1 MIADWPVDLPRPE
14 RNTWQLQPQDARRKT
29 QADAGPPRY
38 RRRFSSAG
46 KMVTLSLILSR
57 NGKAIFDNFFHDT
70 CAEGSHLFYM
80 PDPTTDGWPIF
91 TAEGLPLLVS
101 PSGAPLL
108 MSARW
113 LCSWGDQTPVET
125 LQGLEFRKTFSVVVL
140 P

>member
-1 MIADWPVDLPRPE
+1 MIADWPVELPRPE
-14 RNTWQLQPQDARRKT
+14 RNTWQLQPQDARRRT

-70 CAEGSHLFYM
+70 CAEGSHLFRM
-80 PDPTTDGWPIF
+80 PDPTTHGWPQLASTGQQLL
-91 TAEGLPLLVS
+91 TANGRPLLVS
-101 PSGAPLL
+101 AH
-108 MSARW
+108 W

-125 LQGLEFRKTFSVVVL
+125 LQGIEFRKTFSVVVL